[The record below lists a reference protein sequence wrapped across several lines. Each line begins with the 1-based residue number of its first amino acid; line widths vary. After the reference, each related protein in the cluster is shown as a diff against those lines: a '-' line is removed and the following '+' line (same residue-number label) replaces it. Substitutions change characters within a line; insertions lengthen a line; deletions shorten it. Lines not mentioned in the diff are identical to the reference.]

1 MINFSKIT
9 QIFIFLFLSYHFPF
23 LMLTSVKFQG
33 GCMSEKVIIVGV
45 GQGLSA
51 SLARLFH
58 KEGMQVVL
66 AARDTKKLKLLAK
79 ESNAKVIVCDSSNI
93 DDVEN
98 LFKKTDDYFGLP
110 DVVVYNPS
118 FRVRGAISSCDPIEV
133 RKALDITCYGA
144 FLVAQQAVN
153 RMKKL
158 GHGSLFFTGATA
170 GVKGFANSSVFAMGK
185 FGLRGLAQSLAREL
199 HPENIHVGH
208 FVIDG
213 SIGPTLRGS
222 KSEKNYDDMLN
233 PDDIAKSYLDFHRQ
247 KRNSWSWEIELRPW
261 IEKF

>member
-1 MINFSKIT
+1 
-9 QIFIFLFLSYHFPF
+9 
-23 LMLTSVKFQG
+23 
-33 GCMSEKVIIVGV
+33 MSEKVIIVGV

-51 SLARLFH
+51 SLSRLFH

>member
-1 MINFSKIT
+1 MVLFANF
-9 QIFIFLFLSYHFPF
+9 QRN
-23 LMLTSVKFQG
+23 
-33 GCMSEKVIIVGV
+33 CMSEKVIIVGV

-51 SLARLFH
+51 SLSRLFH

-93 DDVEN
+93 DDVEK

>member
-1 MINFSKIT
+1 MVLFANF
-9 QIFIFLFLSYHFPF
+9 QRN
-23 LMLTSVKFQG
+23 
-33 GCMSEKVIIVGV
+33 CMSEKVIIVGV

-66 AARDTKKLKLLAK
+66 AARDVKKLKLLAN
-79 ESNAKVIVCDSSNI
+79 ESNAKAIECDASNI
-93 DDVEN
+93 DDVEE
-98 LFKKTDDYFGLP
+98 LFKQTDDYFGLP
-110 DVVVYNPS
+110 DVVIYNPS

-133 RKALDITCYGA
+133 RKALDITCFGA
-144 FLVAQQAVN
+144 FLVAQQAVK

-158 GHGSLFFTGATA
+158 GNGSLFFTGATA

-213 SIGPTLRGS
+213 SIGPSLRDSRGEENS
-222 KSEKNYDDMLN
+222 DDMLN
-233 PDDIAKSYLDFHRQ
+233 PDDIAQSYLDFHRQ

-261 IEKF
+261 VERF

>member
-1 MINFSKIT
+1 
-9 QIFIFLFLSYHFPF
+9 
-23 LMLTSVKFQG
+23 
-33 GCMSEKVIIVGV
+33 MSEKVIIVGV

-66 AARDTKKLKLLAK
+66 AARDVKKLELLAI
-79 ESNAKVIVCDSSNI
+79 ESNAKAIECDASNI
-93 DDVEN
+93 DDVEE
-98 LFKKTDDYFGLP
+98 LFKETDDYFGLP
-110 DVVVYNPS
+110 DLVIYNPS

-144 FLVAQQAVN
+144 FLVAQQAVK

-158 GHGSLFFTGATA
+158 GNGSLFFTGATA

-185 FGLRGLAQSLAREL
+185 FGLSGLAQSLAREL

-213 SIGPTLRGS
+213 SIGPSLRDSTGEENS
-222 KSEKNYDDMLN
+222 DNMLN

>member
-1 MINFSKIT
+1 MV
-9 QIFIFLFLSYHFPF
+9 LFAN
-23 LMLTSVKFQG
+23 VQRN
-33 GCMSEKVIIVGV
+33 CMSEKVIIVGV

-66 AARDTKKLKLLAK
+66 AARDIKKLELLAN
-79 ESNAKVIVCDSSNI
+79 ESNAKAIACDASDI
-93 DDVEN
+93 DDVAN
-98 LFKKTDDYFGLP
+98 LFKQTDNYFGLP
-110 DVVVYNPS
+110 NVVVYNPS

-144 FLVAQQAVN
+144 FLVAQQAVK

-199 HPENIHVGH
+199 HPENIHIGH

-213 SIGPTLRGS
+213 SIGPNLRGP
-222 KSEKNYDDMLN
+222 KNEERYDDMLN

>member
-1 MINFSKIT
+1 
-9 QIFIFLFLSYHFPF
+9 
-23 LMLTSVKFQG
+23 
-33 GCMSEKVIIVGV
+33 MSEKVIIVGV

-66 AARDTKKLKLLAK
+66 AARDVKKLELLAN
-79 ESNAKVIVCDSSNI
+79 ESNAKAIACDASDI
-93 DDVEN
+93 DDVAN
-98 LFKKTDDYFGLP
+98 LFKQTDNYFGLP
-110 DVVVYNPS
+110 NVVVYNPS

-133 RKALDITCYGA
+133 RKALDITCFGA
-144 FLVAQQAVN
+144 FLVAQQAVK

-158 GHGSLFFTGATA
+158 GNGSLFFTGATA

-213 SIGPTLRGS
+213 SIGPSLRDSRGEENS
-222 KSEKNYDDMLN
+222 DNMLN

>member
-1 MINFSKIT
+1 MVLFANF
-9 QIFIFLFLSYHFPF
+9 QRN
-23 LMLTSVKFQG
+23 
-33 GCMSEKVIIVGV
+33 CMSEKVIIVGV

>member
-66 AARDTKKLKLLAK
+66 AARDTKKLRLLAK

-213 SIGPTLRGS
+213 NIGPTLRGS

>member
-1 MINFSKIT
+1 
-9 QIFIFLFLSYHFPF
+9 
-23 LMLTSVKFQG
+23 
-33 GCMSEKVIIVGV
+33 MSEKVIIVGV

-213 SIGPTLRGS
+213 SIGPSLRGS
-222 KSEKNYDDMLN
+222 RGEENSDDMLN
-233 PDDIAKSYLDFHRQ
+233 PDDIANSYLDFHRQ

>member
-1 MINFSKIT
+1 MRNFSKIT

>member
-1 MINFSKIT
+1 
-9 QIFIFLFLSYHFPF
+9 
-23 LMLTSVKFQG
+23 
-33 GCMSEKVIIVGV
+33 MSEKVIIVGV

>member
-1 MINFSKIT
+1 
-9 QIFIFLFLSYHFPF
+9 
-23 LMLTSVKFQG
+23 
-33 GCMSEKVIIVGV
+33 MSEKVIIIGV

-58 KEGMQVVL
+58 KEGMRVVL
-66 AARDTKKLKLLAK
+66 AARDIKKLELLAN
-79 ESNAKVIVCDSSNI
+79 ESNAKAIACDASSI
-93 DDVEN
+93 DDVVH
-98 LFKKTDDYFGLP
+98 LFKQTDDYFGLP
-110 DVVVYNPS
+110 DVVIYNPS

-144 FLVAQQAVN
+144 FLVAQQAVK

-199 HPENIHVGH
+199 HPQNIHIGH

-213 SIGPTLRGS
+213 GIARS
-222 KSEKNYDDMLN
+222 KFFGDNGNSRNSMLD
-233 PDDIAKSYLDFHRQ
+233 PDEIAKTYLSFYNQD
-247 KRNSWSWEIELRPW
+247 KSAWSWEIELRPW
-261 IEKF
+261 VEKF

>member
-1 MINFSKIT
+1 MVLFANF
-9 QIFIFLFLSYHFPF
+9 QRN
-23 LMLTSVKFQG
+23 
-33 GCMSEKVIIVGV
+33 CMSEKVIIVGV

-66 AARDTKKLKLLAK
+66 AARDVKKLGLLAN
-79 ESNAKVIVCDSSNI
+79 ESNAKAIECDASNI
-93 DDVEN
+93 DDVEE
-98 LFKKTDDYFGLP
+98 LFKQTDDYFGSP
-110 DVVVYNPS
+110 DVVIYNPS

-144 FLVAQQAVN
+144 FLVAQQAVK

-213 SIGPTLRGS
+213 SIGPNLRGS
-222 KSEKNYDDMLN
+222 KDEESSDEMLN

>member
-1 MINFSKIT
+1 
-9 QIFIFLFLSYHFPF
+9 
-23 LMLTSVKFQG
+23 
-33 GCMSEKVIIVGV
+33 MSEKVIIVGV

-58 KEGMQVVL
+58 REGMQVVL
-66 AARDTKKLKLLAK
+66 AARDTQKLKLLAN
-79 ESNAKVIVCDSSNI
+79 ESNAKVIACDSSSI
-93 DDVEN
+93 DDVKN
-98 LFKKTDDYFGLP
+98 LFKQTDDYFGSP

-144 FLVAQQAVN
+144 FLVAQQAVK

-213 SIGPTLRGS
+213 SIGPSLRGS
-222 KSEKNYDDMLN
+222 RGEENSDDMLN

-247 KRNSWSWEIELRPW
+247 RRNAWSWEIELRPW

>member
-1 MINFSKIT
+1 
-9 QIFIFLFLSYHFPF
+9 
-23 LMLTSVKFQG
+23 
-33 GCMSEKVIIVGV
+33 MSEKVIIVGV

-144 FLVAQQAVN
+144 FLVAQQAVT

>member
-1 MINFSKIT
+1 MVLFANF
-9 QIFIFLFLSYHFPF
+9 QRN
-23 LMLTSVKFQG
+23 
-33 GCMSEKVIIVGV
+33 CMSEKVIIVGV

-51 SLARLFH
+51 SLSRLFH

-247 KRNSWSWEIELRPW
+247 RRNAWSWEIELRPW

>member
-1 MINFSKIT
+1 MVLFANFQRK
-9 QIFIFLFLSYHFPF
+9 
-23 LMLTSVKFQG
+23 
-33 GCMSEKVIIVGV
+33 CMSEKVIIVGV

-66 AARDTKKLKLLAK
+66 AARDVKKLERLAY
-79 ESNAKVIVCDSSNI
+79 ESNAKAIECDASNI
-93 DDVEN
+93 DNVEE
-98 LFKKTDDYFGLP
+98 LFKQTDDYFGLP
-110 DVVVYNPS
+110 DLVIYNPS

-144 FLVAQQAVN
+144 FLVAQQAVK

-213 SIGPTLRGS
+213 SIGPSLRGS
-222 KSEKNYDDMLN
+222 RGEENSDDMLN

-247 KRNSWSWEIELRPW
+247 RRNAWSWEIELRPW

>member
-213 SIGPTLRGS
+213 SIGPSLRGS
-222 KSEKNYDDMLN
+222 RGEENSDDMLN
-233 PDDIAKSYLDFHRQ
+233 PDDIANSYLDFHRQ

>member
-1 MINFSKIT
+1 
-9 QIFIFLFLSYHFPF
+9 
-23 LMLTSVKFQG
+23 
-33 GCMSEKVIIVGV
+33 MSEKVIIVGV

-66 AARDTKKLKLLAK
+66 AARDVKKLKLLAN
-79 ESNAKVIVCDSSNI
+79 ESNAKAIECDASNI
-93 DDVEN
+93 DDVEE
-98 LFKKTDDYFGLP
+98 LFKQTDDYFGLP
-110 DVVVYNPS
+110 DVVIYNPS

-133 RKALDITCYGA
+133 RKALDITCFGA
-144 FLVAQQAVN
+144 FLVAQQAVK

-158 GHGSLFFTGATA
+158 GNGSLFFTGATA

-213 SIGPTLRGS
+213 SIGPSLRDSRGEENS
-222 KSEKNYDDMLN
+222 DDMLN
-233 PDDIAKSYLDFHRQ
+233 PDDIAQSYLDFHRQ

-261 IEKF
+261 VERF

>member
-1 MINFSKIT
+1 
-9 QIFIFLFLSYHFPF
+9 
-23 LMLTSVKFQG
+23 
-33 GCMSEKVIIVGV
+33 MSEKVIIVGV

-66 AARDTKKLKLLAK
+66 AARDVKKLELLTN
-79 ESNAKVIVCDSSNI
+79 ESNAKAIECDASNI
-93 DDVEN
+93 DDVEE
-98 LFKKTDDYFGLP
+98 LFKQTDDYFGSP
-110 DVVVYNPS
+110 DVVIYNPS
-118 FRVRGAISSCDPIEV
+118 FRVRGAISLCDPIEV

-144 FLVAQQAVN
+144 FLVGQQAVK

-213 SIGPTLRGS
+213 SIGPNLRDS
-222 KSEKNYDDMLN
+222 KDEESYDEMLN

>member
-1 MINFSKIT
+1 
-9 QIFIFLFLSYHFPF
+9 
-23 LMLTSVKFQG
+23 
-33 GCMSEKVIIVGV
+33 MSEKVIIVGV

-66 AARDTKKLKLLAK
+66 AARDVRKLELLAN
-79 ESNAKVIVCDSSNI
+79 ESNSKAIECDASNI
-93 DDVEN
+93 DDVEE
-98 LFKKTDDYFGLP
+98 LFKQTDDYFGLP
-110 DVVVYNPS
+110 DVVIYNPS

-144 FLVAQQAVN
+144 FLVAQQAVK

-158 GHGSLFFTGATA
+158 GSGSLFFTGATA

-213 SIGPTLRGS
+213 SIGPSLRDSRGEENS
-222 KSEKNYDDMLN
+222 DNMLN

>member
-1 MINFSKIT
+1 MVLFTNF
-9 QIFIFLFLSYHFPF
+9 QRN
-23 LMLTSVKFQG
+23 
-33 GCMSEKVIIVGV
+33 CMSEKVIIVGV

-66 AARDTKKLKLLAK
+66 AARDVKKLERLAY
-79 ESNAKVIVCDSSNI
+79 ESNAKAIECDASNI
-93 DDVEN
+93 DNVEE
-98 LFKKTDDYFGLP
+98 LFKQTDDYFGLP
-110 DVVVYNPS
+110 DVVIYNPS

-144 FLVAQQAVN
+144 FLVAQQAVK

-213 SIGPTLRGS
+213 SIGPSLRGS
-222 KSEKNYDDMLN
+222 RGEENSDDMLN

-247 KRNSWSWEIELRPW
+247 RRNAWSWEIELRPW